1 MRCGRAQ
8 MLLTAAVDGELSPGR
23 RAALDRHLAG
33 CLVCRAERAAT
44 QTVLDALDA
53 LPMAPA
59 VPAALEQATLRRV
72 RVLAAEEAERRG
84 TSGWRAWL
92 PLPAIALAVTAV
104 LVLAIAI
111 TRTADDRL
119 PASGASAPTRVARA
133 HQAPSRASH
142 EAVAVAPPTEPPP
155 ALAAAPE
162 LFVDLPML
170 RKLDRVKHFEAIQTT
185 TLDDD
190 TPDGEEPPSNG

>member
-8 MLLTAAVDGELSPGR
+8 KLLTAAVDGELSPGR
-23 RAALDRHLAG
+23 RAAFDRHLAG
-33 CLVCRAERAAT
+33 CPVCRAERAAT
-44 QTVLDALDA
+44 QTMLAALEA
-53 LPMAPA
+53 LPMAAA

-72 RVLAAEEAERRG
+72 RVLAADEAGRRAA
-84 TSGWRAWL
+84 SGWRAWL

-111 TRTADDRL
+111 TRTADDGI
-119 PASGASAPTRVARA
+119 PTSAARAPERVARA
-133 HQAPSRASH
+133 RPVPSRPNP
-142 EAVAVAPPTEPPP
+142 EVPAVAPPAEPPP

-170 RKLDRVKHFEAIQTT
+170 RNLDKVKHFEAIQTT
-185 TLDDD
+185 TLDDE
-190 TPDGEEPPSNG
+190 TPSGEEAPSNG

>member
-8 MLLTAAVDGELSPGR
+8 KLLTAAVDGELSPGR

-33 CLVCRAERAAT
+33 CPVCRAERAAT
-44 QTVLDALDA
+44 QSVLDALDA
-53 LPMAPA
+53 LPMVAA

-72 RVLAAEEAERRG
+72 RVLAAEEAERTAR
-84 TSGWRAWL
+84 SGWRAWL
-92 PLPAIALAVTAV
+92 PLPALAVTAV

-111 TRTADDRL
+111 TRTADDRI
-119 PASGASAPTRVARA
+119 PTSGARSPERIARA
-133 HQAPSRASH
+133 HPAQSH
-142 EAVAVAPPTEPPP
+142 PNSAVAVAPPAEPPP

-170 RKLDRVKHFEAIQTT
+170 RNLDKVKHFEAIRTT
-185 TLDDD
+185 TLDDE
-190 TPDGEEPPSNG
+190 TPSGEEAPSNG

>member
-8 MLLTAAVDGELSPGR
+8 KLLTAAIDGELSPGR
-23 RAALDRHLAG
+23 RTALDRHLAG
-33 CLVCRAERAAT
+33 CPACRAERAAT
-44 QTVLDALDA
+44 QTVLEALDA
-53 LPMAPA
+53 LPIAAA

-72 RVLAAEEAERRG
+72 RVLAADEAERTA
-84 TSGWRAWL
+84 TSGWRTWL
-92 PLPAIALAVTAV
+92 PLPAIGLVVTAA

-111 TRTADDRL
+111 TRTADDRM
-119 PASGASAPTRVARA
+119 PKSGAPAPTRVARA
-133 HQAPSRASH
+133 HPAPSRANPQ
-142 EAVAVAPPTEPPP
+142 AVAVAPPSEPPP

-185 TLDDD
+185 TLDDE
-190 TPDGEEPPSNG
+190 TPSGEEAPSNG

>member
-8 MLLTAAVDGELSPGR
+8 KLLTAAVDGELSPGR

-33 CLVCRAERAAT
+33 CPVCRAERAAT
-44 QTVLDALDA
+44 QTLLDALDA
-53 LPMAPA
+53 LPSVAA

-72 RVLAAEEAERRG
+72 RVLAAEEGERAV
-84 TSGWRAWL
+84 TSGWRSWL

-111 TRTADDRL
+111 SRTADDHL
-119 PASGASAPTRVARA
+119 PASGASTPTRVARA

-142 EAVAVAPPTEPPP
+142 EAVPTEPPP

-185 TLDDD
+185 TLDDE
-190 TPDGEEPPSNG
+190 TPNGEEAPSNG